1 MSFTDRVVIVTG
13 AGRGL
18 GRAHALGFAA
28 RGARVLVN
36 DLGAG
41 GPPRDSALSVV
52 AEIEAAGGTALA
64 NGADVA
70 DAASAEAA
78 VAQALGAWGRVDV
91 LVANAGIL
99 RDKSFSKMSVE
110 DFELVVRVHLLGS
123 ANFAR
128 AVWGPMRE
136 RAYGRIVLTSSA
148 SGIYGNFGQ
157 ANYGAAKAAMVGLMN
172 VLHQEGAKVDIRVNT
187 LVPTAATDMTRDLL
201 PAAALSLLAPECVT
215 PAVLFLSGD
224 DAPSRVIM
232 SAGAGVYNVTHI
244 QEGPGVFL
252 PEAQRTP
259 EVIAA
264 RFAEISSAAS
274 LTPVQ
279 GAFQQTQ
286 KYLEMALA
294 ADK

>member
-41 GPPRDSALSVV
+41 GAPSDSALSVV